1 MLAIALCPHP
11 RQDIHS
17 HGGRDISPRCLPS
30 PCAPHPRSTFRL
42 STIERSDR
50 LKCRGDACHRPVPS
64 SSPGHTLT
72 RRSRYVWAMLAIAL
86 CPHPIAL
93 CSFHVSLALLV
104 VHKPPGP

>member
-50 LKCRGDACHRPVPS
+50 LKCRGDACHRPVPLILARTYTHTEVEIYLRDACHRPVPS
-64 SSPGHTLT
+64 SSPKLRLSTIE
-72 RRSRYVWAMLAIAL
+72 RS
-86 CPHPIAL
+86 
-93 CSFHVSLALLV
+93 
-104 VHKPPGP
+104 